1 MSSRCFEVL
10 EMKTKRNDRCPCG
23 SGKKYKHCCLD
34 KDAAA
39 SAIAAA
45 ARHPTAAATD
55 SSLLR
60 LPDVPAEIAE
70 DLDAASN
77 LVIDLIRAQKLDE
90 AERAARDLLE
100 RFPDV
105 HDGYD
110 RLGMV
115 YEARGDAKQ
124 AAAYYRKVVDFV
136 RQHPGGYD
144 PGFEKLFSDQA
155 DKLDPPP
162 PDP

>member
-1 MSSRCFEVL
+1 MSSWCFEILV
-10 EMKTKRNDRCPCG
+10 MKTKRNDPCPCG
-23 SGKKYKHCCLD
+23 SGKKYKQCCLD

-39 SAIAAA
+39 SAAAVV

-55 SSLLR
+55 SSLVR
-60 LPDVPAEIAE
+60 LPDVPADIADE
-70 DLDAASN
+70 LDAASN
-77 LVIDLIRAQKLDE
+77 LVVDLIQARKLDE
-90 AERAARDLLE
+90 AEQAARDLLA

-115 YEARGDAKQ
+115 AEARGDAKQ

-136 RQHPGGYD
+136 RLHPEGYD
-144 PGFEKLFSDQA
+144 PGFADLFTRQA
-155 DKLDPPP
+155 DRLDPPSAG
-162 PDP
+162 